1 MDFSNE
7 NLLCPLRKFM
17 LQFSFN
23 AAASKVVTTFQ
34 IEHEILCLGCGFSL
48 MSSSCAFV
56 YVYGE
61 GLIIVEYS
69 MNIKTN

>member
-1 MDFSNE
+1 MKIYCVLSE
-7 NLLCPLRKFM
+7 NLCCNSI
-17 LQFSFN
+17 FSFN